1 MQHDY
6 VKNISAGAIII
17 FIGDK
22 NQVLRYEGLY
32 YFIRETETS
41 KDRLG
46 HR

>member
-1 MQHDY
+1 ML
-6 VKNISAGAIII
+6 I
-17 FIGDK
+17 FIEDK

-41 KDRLG
+41 KGRLG